1 MTFRPGEVVV
11 RRFLHRDGRIAAAQA
26 ARVVADDD
34 RGLRLFVD
42 VGAESMRRTDL
53 AGEPTRHLPV
63 AAELA
68 LPTMLAPVR
77 RQGYRTLLLLPPG
90 APHSVSWSWLAD
102 GTFAGWYANLETPAR
117 RWPGGV
123 DSHDQ
128 TLDVLIAADRSW
140 LFKDEEDL
148 GTLDP
153 AEAAT
158 VHAEGARLGKLAH
171 TATFPFDGTWLDF
184 MPPPEWTPA
193 TLPSWWDV
201 PAPPPDRLRS

>member
-1 MTFRPGEVVV
+1 MRFHPGEVVV
-11 RRFLHRDGRIAAAQA
+11 RRFLHRDRRLAAVQA

-34 RGLRLFVD
+34 RGLLLFVD
-42 VGAESMRRTDL
+42 IGAESMRRTDL

-68 LPTMLAPVR
+68 MPTMLSPVR
-77 RQGYRTLLLLPPG
+77 RKEFRSLLLLPPG

-117 RWPGGV
+117 RWTGGV
-123 DSHDQ
+123 DSSDQ
-128 TLDVLIAADRSW
+128 TLDVLVAADHSW

-158 VHAEGARLGKLAH
+158 VRAEGARLGKLAQ

-184 MPPPEWTPA
+184 TPPPEWTPA
-193 TLPSWWDV
+193 ALPSWWDAV
-201 PAPPPDRLRS
+201 AG